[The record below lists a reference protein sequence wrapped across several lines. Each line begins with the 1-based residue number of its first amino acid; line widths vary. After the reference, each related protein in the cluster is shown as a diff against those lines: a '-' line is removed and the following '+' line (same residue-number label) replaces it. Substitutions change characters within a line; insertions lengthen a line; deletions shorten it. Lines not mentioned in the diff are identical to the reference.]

1 MRIALDAMGGDRAP
15 FETVA
20 GAIAAA
26 GRGVEV
32 ALVGDEAK
40 LRRTL
45 AESDADLPIV
55 HAPEFIEMGED
66 PVRAIREKRRSSV
79 AVAARLV
86 KEGEAAGMVSAGST
100 GAALA
105 AASLIMGRIPKVHRP
120 AIATIIPVPDNP
132 IVLLDSGANPECRPE
147 HLAQFG
153 IMGATLAEI
162 YLGLERPRVG
172 LVSIGEE
179 RGKGRELE
187 RKAYGLLEEAPI
199 HFIGQ
204 VEGRDLA
211 TRRADVFV
219 TDGFTGNVILKTG
232 EGTAQFVLEL
242 IGRALLDDSTDGTD
256 LGPKIRELSQY
267 LDYESTGG
275 GHLVGIDGV
284 VVIAHGASSR
294 VAVANALAMAADGA
308 DRGLVGKL
316 AARLG
321 E

>member
-32 ALVGDEAK
+32 TLVGDEAE

-55 HAPEFIEMGED
+55 HAPELIEMGED

-147 HLAQFG
+147 YLAQFG

-179 RGKGRELE
+179 RGKGREIE
-187 RKAYGLLEEAPI
+187 REAYGLLEEAPI
-199 HFIGQ
+199 HFIGN

-211 TRRADVFV
+211 TGRADVFV

-242 IGRALLDDSTDGTD
+242 IGRALLDGSTEGTD
-256 LGPKIRELSQY
+256 VGPKIRELSQY